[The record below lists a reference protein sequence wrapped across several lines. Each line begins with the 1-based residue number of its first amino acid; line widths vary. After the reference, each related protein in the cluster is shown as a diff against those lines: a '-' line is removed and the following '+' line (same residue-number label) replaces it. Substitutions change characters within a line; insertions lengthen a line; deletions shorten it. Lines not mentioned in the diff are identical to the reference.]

1 MAKHQTRCPEVYKFG
16 GASLADGA
24 AYRHAAGICKRCP
37 ARLAVVCSAPAGVT
51 DLLLAVAEHA
61 RAGNRDKTHA
71 AMEAVREKYR
81 VVLRQIAL
89 PQRARSELTATVDA
103 SMAELDMLAG
113 GLSALRELTPR
124 TSDLVVSRGE
134 RLSAEIF
141 CAVLRASGS
150 RAEYVDALEVV
161 HTEGPFG
168 GAGPNLARTDAA
180 VRARLRPL
188 LSRRVVPVVPGF
200 LGAWHKDHDEP
211 AALVTLG
218 RGGSDLTAT
227 LLGRALEASRVTL
240 WKDVPGLLTAD
251 PRVVKDA
258 RVIPQ
263 LHVREAAELAYYG
276 AKVLHSR
283 ALIPVQGRA
292 IPVFVRPFAEPA
304 VPGTEISARHDA
316 ERHPVKAL
324 SAVSGQALVTV
335 AGRGL
340 LGVPGVA
347 ARTFAALSAHGMSV
361 SLITQSSSEQSICF
375 TLPEKEAKAA
385 KEHLDRAF
393 HDEIARRDVDG
404 IQVQTGMTTIAV
416 VGLGMAGMPGIAA
429 RVFSAL
435 AAQSIN
441 VVAIAQGSSELNISL
456 VVGAAQAAQAQ
467 KRIHAAFRLSKPS

>member
-1 MAKHQTRCPEVYKFG
+1 M
-16 GASLADGA
+16 
-24 AYRHAAGICKRCP
+24 
-37 ARLAVVCSAPAGVT
+37 
-51 DLLLAVAEHA
+51 
-61 RAGNRDKTHA
+61 GNRDKTA
-71 AMEAVREKYR
+71 TALEAVREKYR
-81 VVLRQIAL
+81 VVLRQLAL
-89 PQRARSELTATVDA
+89 PTRARNELTAVIDE
-103 SMAELDMLAG
+103 SMAELETLAS
-113 GLSALRELTPR
+113 GLAALRELTPR

-134 RLSAEIF
+134 RLSAQVF
-141 CAVLRASGS
+141 AAVLRASGVKS
-150 RAEYVDALEVV
+150 EYVDALEVI
-161 HTEGPFG
+161 HTDGPFG
-168 GAGPNLARTDAA
+168 GAGPNLARPAA
-180 VRARLRPL
+180 AGRARLRPL
-188 LSRRVVPVVPGF
+188 MTKKTVPVVPGF
-200 LGAWHKDHDEP
+200 LGAWTKEHGQP

-227 LLGRALEASRVTL
+227 LLGRALDASRVTL

-283 ALIPVQGRA
+283 ALIPVQGKP
-292 IPVFVRPFAEPA
+292 IPVFVRPFAEPTA
-304 VPGTEISARHDA
+304 PGTEISTRQNED
-316 ERHPVKAL
+316 RHPVKAL
-324 SAVSGQALVTV
+324 SAVSGQALITV

-347 ARTFAALSAHGMSV
+347 ARAFATLSARGMSV

-375 TLPEKEAKAA
+375 TVPEKEAKSA
-385 KEHLDRAF
+385 KEHLDQAF

-404 IQVQTGMTTIAV
+404 VQVQTGMTTIAV
-416 VGLGMAGMPGIAA
+416 VGLGMAGVPGIAA

-456 VVGAAQAAQAQ
+456 VVHAEQAANAQ
-467 KRIHAAFRLSKPS
+467 KRIHAAFRLSKES